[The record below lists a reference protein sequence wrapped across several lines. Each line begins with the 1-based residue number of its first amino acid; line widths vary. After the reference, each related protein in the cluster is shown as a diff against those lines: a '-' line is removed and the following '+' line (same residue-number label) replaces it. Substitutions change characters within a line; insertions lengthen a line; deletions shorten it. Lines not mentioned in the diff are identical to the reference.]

1 MATLFYGSIS
11 TVNYEGGT
19 ADITLPDRENQIIQN
34 VPFLAAF
41 YEMPMSGDI
50 VAVLFEDIDGQI
62 GKGIILGKMFL
73 QGNAPKETGKGIFYK
88 EFSDGAAVKY
98 TPKMEQLEIST
109 KKIIVEELVYKTLT
123 QG

>member
-19 ADITLPDRENQIIQN
+19 ADIALSDRENQIIQN

-41 YEMPMSGDI
+41 YEMPASGDV

-73 QGNAPKETGKGIFYK
+73 QDNRPKETGKGIFYK

-98 TPKMEQLEIST
+98 TPKTEQLEIAT
-109 KKIIVEELVYKTLT
+109 KKVVVDELVYKTLT